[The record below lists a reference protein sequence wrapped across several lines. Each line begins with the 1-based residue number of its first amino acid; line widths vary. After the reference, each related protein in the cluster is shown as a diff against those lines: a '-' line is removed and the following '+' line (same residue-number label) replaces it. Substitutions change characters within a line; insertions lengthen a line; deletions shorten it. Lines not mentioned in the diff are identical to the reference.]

1 MNHGW
6 RSGVDRRAQR
16 GGYMPD
22 AGCRIPRG
30 ARNMLD
36 TSGGVISIDSGSR
49 QVSGNRKGFTLIEL
63 ILATAISALVVGI
76 LSVCFAFTL
85 RVWQGTQNQKPD
97 QTFQL
102 ADLLNRQLAEC
113 DPKPIK
119 FTGGMRTL
127 FAGEPNSIVF
137 VTAHSIKAI
146 SQGVPVV
153 ARYTYDPNSRV
164 LYYSELLLDPYHP
177 DSIERFLAGGS
188 SRKQDTEVRTYGVD
202 FPEFVLAYAGKESKK
217 FSQFWQT
224 VGELPVEVLVRWRAN
239 DSAVHARVC
248 MLNAPFPIEVPK
260 VPAPG
265 AGAGGLNTGL
275 NP

>member
-1 MNHGW
+1 M
-6 RSGVDRRAQR
+6 DRRAQR

-22 AGCRIPRG
+22 AGCRTPRG
-30 ARNMLD
+30 AR
-36 TSGGVISIDSGSR
+36 SFYP
-49 QVSGNRKGFTLIEL
+49 VSDRKGFTLIEL

-119 FTGGMRTL
+119 FKDSAHPVFTGQ
-127 FAGEPNSIVF
+127 PNSIAF
-137 VTAHSIKAI
+137 VTAHSVKAI

-164 LYYSELLLDPYHP
+164 LSYSELLLDPYHTG
-177 DSIERFLAGGS
+177 SIEKFLAGRFTS
-188 SRKQDTEVRTYGVD
+188 KKATEFRSYGVD
-202 FPEFVLAYAGKESKK
+202 FPEFVLAYAGKESKE
-217 FSQFWQT
+217 FLQAWDA
-224 VGELPVEVLVRWRAN
+224 VDELPVEVLLRWRAK
-239 DSAVHARVC
+239 DSVVHARVC
-248 MLNAPFPIEVPK
+248 MVNSLFSIEVPK

-265 AGAGGLNTGL
+265 VGGGGLNTGL
-275 NP
+275 NQ